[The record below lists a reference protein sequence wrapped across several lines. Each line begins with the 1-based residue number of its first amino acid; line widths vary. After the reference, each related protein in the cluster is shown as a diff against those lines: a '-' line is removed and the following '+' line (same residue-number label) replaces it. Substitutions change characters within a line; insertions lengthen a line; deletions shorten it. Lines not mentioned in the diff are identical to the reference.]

1 MWPQYFWWGGFWIF
15 PLLMMI
21 VMLVAVYLFIGRGA
35 GGFCGRSDFHDGAS
49 NETPLDIAKKR
60 YARGEIDKREFEEL
74 KKDLAG

>member
-35 GGFCGRSDFHDGAS
+35 GGFCGRSHFRDGS
-49 NETPLDIAKKR
+49 GSDTPLDIAKKR
-60 YARGEIDKREFEEL
+60 YAKGEIDKREFEDL
-74 KKDLAG
+74 KKDLSG

>member
-21 VMLVAVYLFIGRGA
+21 VMLVAMYLFIGRGV
-35 GGFCGRSDFHDGAS
+35 GGFCGRGHTRDGGGY
-49 NETPLDIAKKR
+49 ETPLDIAKRR
-60 YARGEIDKREFEEL
+60 YAKGEIDKREFEEL